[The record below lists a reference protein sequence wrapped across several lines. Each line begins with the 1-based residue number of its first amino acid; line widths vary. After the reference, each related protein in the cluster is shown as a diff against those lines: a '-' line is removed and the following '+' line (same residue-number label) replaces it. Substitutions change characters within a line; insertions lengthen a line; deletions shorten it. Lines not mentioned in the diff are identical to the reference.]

1 MLVNESQD
9 VAAVRRLSAWMVAQ
23 RELQEYVAHL
33 TTFGPQAERRVCAH
47 IELVAMLEGQA
58 HAAFSEYH
66 RYVTA
71 REQSANG

>member
-9 VAAVRRLSAWMVAQ
+9 IAAVRRLSAWIVAQ

-33 TTFGPQAERRVCAH
+33 TTFGPRAERRVCEH

-58 HAAFSEYH
+58 HAAFREYE
-66 RYVTA
+66 RYVNA
-71 REQSANG
+71 RKGQ